1 MKRPVSIVDAVKAD
15 IIREVEQ
22 AKRRIIDGMDV
33 EDEFRRLVEHIE
45 GVMNQLDLDIRLII
59 NSFW

>member
-33 EDEFRRLVEHIE
+33 EDEFKRFVEHIE

>member
-45 GVMNQLDLDIRLII
+45 GVMNQLDLHIRLII